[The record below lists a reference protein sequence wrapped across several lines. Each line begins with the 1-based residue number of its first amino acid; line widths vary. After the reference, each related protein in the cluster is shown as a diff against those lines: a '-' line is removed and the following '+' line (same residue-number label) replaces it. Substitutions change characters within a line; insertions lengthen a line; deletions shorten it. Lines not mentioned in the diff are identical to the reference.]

1 MDPSRLDG
9 GLFDPAGDD
18 AVDLDALAERGD
30 LDAALKSDLWAEQEE
45 EGDKT
50 SMMQFLATDGGR
62 KCPLCGRYAKPGE
75 LGNLSHTFYDP
86 TGKWQG
92 RLSRYGHLPGHGCN
106 THRGQQ

>member
-9 GLFDPAGDD
+9 GLFDPANDND
-18 AVDLDALAERGD
+18 VDLEALAERGD
-30 LDAALKSDLWAEQEE
+30 LDAALLAEREE

-86 TGKWQG
+86 AGKWQG
-92 RLSRYGHLPGHGCN
+92 RISRYGHLPGHGCN